1 MVRRCHEIMSGND
14 VAVKFVNR
22 RKQGEA
28 ETLREYRH
36 LAQLNHPHIISSLGL
51 ALLMFLG
58 LAVRIK
64 LKDSLWISLPA
75 LFYMTLNA
83 YIFLEAINY
92 QQFF

>member
-1 MVRRCHEIMSGND
+1 MGLFIIILQFLGAAGLLLGLEFKIILV
-14 VAVKFVNR
+14 
-22 RKQGEA
+22 
-28 ETLREYRH
+28 
-36 LAQLNHPHIISSLGL
+36 ISSLGL

-64 LKDSLWISLPA
+64 LKDSLWVSLPA

-92 QQFF
+92 PQFF